1 MISIKRKEG
10 ESINSFLRRFS
21 KRIYQSGILKE
32 VKKKRFKRRKP
43 NLRARKV
50 SALYKVKK
58 QKEMSK
64 AQKMGTL

>member
-1 MISIKRKEG
+1 MQIKRKEG

-32 VKKKRFKRRKP
+32 VKKKKFKRRKP
-43 NLRARKV
+43 SLRARKI

-58 QKEMSK
+58 QKEISK
-64 AQKMGTL
+64 AQKMGTI

>member
-1 MISIKRKEG
+1 MQIKRKEG

-43 NLRARKV
+43 SLRARKI

>member
-1 MISIKRKEG
+1 MQIKRKEG

-58 QKEMSK
+58 QKEISK
-64 AQKMGTL
+64 AQKMGTI

>member
-58 QKEMSK
+58 QKEISK
-64 AQKMGTL
+64 AQKMGTI

>member
-1 MISIKRKEG
+1 MQIKRKEG

-32 VKKKRFKRRKP
+32 VKKKKFKRRKP
-43 NLRARKV
+43 SLRARKI

>member
-1 MISIKRKEG
+1 MQIKRKEG

>member
-1 MISIKRKEG
+1 MQIKRKEN

-32 VKKKRFKRRKP
+32 VKKKKFKRRKP
-43 NLRARKV
+43 SLRARKI

>member
-1 MISIKRKEG
+1 MQIKRKEG

-32 VKKKRFKRRKP
+32 VKKKKFKGRKP
-43 NLRARKV
+43 SLRARKI